1 MESSQSA
8 RTVSLEVLVSDTD
21 HITVRLLASDLQRQE
36 QFAVSG
42 CLARLS
48 ELLSSISARRP
59 CVLLLGLSAHDSV
72 ADTLSL
78 LRQLHDEFPWLRIII
93 LSEATGRDLVSEVFR
108 AGAKGFFDRGG
119 YDPVLLCRCIQCV
132 AEGQIWAKSEQLG
145 FVLEAF
151 ASTPRIQVNKGVQ
164 SLTPRER
171 EVARLVSDGL
181 SNSEVAQ
188 RLGLSIHTVKNYLF
202 SVFDKIGVSNRAE
215 LILYLLAS
223 NALPKKRATETTG
236 GRSRHHLRHESSAT
250 SALRD
255 ASIVAKRAS

>member
-1 MESSQSA
+1 VNSIKA

-21 HITVRLLASDLQRQE
+21 HITVRLLTSDLQRQE

-42 CLARLS
+42 CLANLS
-48 ELLSSISARRP
+48 QLLSSISARRP
-59 CVLLLGLSAHDSV
+59 CVLLLGLSAHDCV

-78 LRQLHDEFPWLRIII
+78 LRQVHEEFPWLRTII
-93 LSEATGRDLVSEVFR
+93 LSEETGRDLVLEVFR
-108 AGAKGFFDRGG
+108 AGAKGFFDRSI

-151 ASTPRIQVNKGVQ
+151 ASTPRIQVTKGVQ

-171 EVARLVSDGL
+171 EVARLVSDGMC
-181 SNSEVAQ
+181 NREVAQ
-188 RLGLSIHTVKNYLF
+188 RLELSIHTVKNYLF
-202 SVFDKIGVSNRAE
+202 SIFDKIGVSNRAE

-223 NALPKKRATETTG
+223 NAPPRKPATGTTG
-236 GRSRHHLRHESSAT
+236 GRSRQDLSHESHAT
-250 SALRD
+250 SASRH

>member
-1 MESSQSA
+1 MDSSESAS
-8 RTVSLEVLVSDTD
+8 TVSLEVLVSDTD
-21 HITVRLLASDLQRQE
+21 HITVSLLTSDLQRQE

-78 LRQLHDEFPWLRIII
+78 LRQLKDEFPWLRIII

-108 AGAKGFFDRGG
+108 AGAKGLFDRAI

-145 FVLEAF
+145 FVMEAF
-151 ASTPRIQVNKGVQ
+151 ASTPRIQISKGVQ

-171 EVARLVSDGL
+171 EVAHLVSDGM
-181 SNSEVAQ
+181 SNSEVAK
-188 RLGLSIHTVKNYLF
+188 RLELSIHTVKNYLF
-202 SVFDKIGVSNRAE
+202 SVFDKIGVSSRAE

-223 NALPKKRATETTG
+223 SAPPKKPTTGTTG
-236 GRSRHHLRHESSAT
+236 GRSRQELSDESRARSRHVS
-250 SALRD
+250 L
-255 ASIVAKRAS
+255 VAKSPS

>member
-1 MESSQSA
+1 
-8 RTVSLEVLVSDTD
+8 
-21 HITVRLLASDLQRQE
+21 
-36 QFAVSG
+36 
-42 CLARLS
+42 
-48 ELLSSISARRP
+48 
-59 CVLLLGLSAHDSV
+59 LSAHDSV

-78 LRQLHDEFPWLRIII
+78 LRQLHDEFPWLRTII

-108 AGAKGFFDRGG
+108 AGAKGFFDRAG

-151 ASTPRIQVNKGVQ
+151 ASTPRIQITKGVQ

-171 EVARLVSDGL
+171 EVARLVSDGMC
-181 SNSEVAQ
+181 NSEVAQ
-188 RLGLSIHTVKNYLF
+188 RLELSIHTVKNYLF

-223 NALPKKRATETTG
+223 SAPPKKPVTRTMG
-236 GRSRHHLRHESSAT
+236 GHHESRAT
-250 SALRD
+250 SASRGVSL
-255 ASIVAKRAS
+255 VAKRPS